1 MICRPHKR
9 PAELPITMDGKVA
22 TDTESPTFFISPS
35 DSALQRQP
43 SIDHTPS
50 TSIVVE
56 PSQTGSKPV
65 NPVSTTKP
73 STVPTSRQR
82 GIARSPHLASSP
94 LSTITDPLTITQ
106 QVLGSIWLYYYT

>member
-9 PAELPITMDGKVA
+9 PAELPIAMDGKVA
-22 TDTESPTFFISPS
+22 TDAESPTFFISPS

-43 SIDHTPS
+43 STDHTHNPSSS
-50 TSIVVE
+50 TSIVVD

-82 GIARSPHLASSP
+82 GVARSSHLASSP
-94 LSTITDPLTITQ
+94 LTTITDPLPTTR
-106 QVLGSIWLYYYT
+106 QV